1 MKSSIK
7 TRTGLFTLLC
17 SLGLAQ
23 ATTAPAVAATHDV
36 NSMPPVSIVDGTKL
50 RTPKRGGHT
59 LHVLS
64 PDVLELV
71 RVNGQSSASAGVDSW
86 DFVNA
91 SGGLNAP
98 AASKFSVTVDGKPVD
113 VKSVGFKRR
122 PLYAPLNE
130 RDLRVGNSLF
140 LQLASPVA
148 PGQSVVVKNPDGSL
162 WPDKMKFAAEAHS
175 LRYSPAIHVNQE
187 GYVPGW
193 PKKAAVGYYLGS
205 LGELPVSNRKYEL
218 VDAASGRVVHS
229 GALSNRPDSGWTYS
243 PAPYQKV
250 YEADFSDFKTPGEYK
265 LVVPGLGASLP
276 FMIDEG
282 IGMNFVRAYAQGLYH
297 QRCGHSNKLP
307 FTRFTHAACHTDPAV
322 VPGSGSGHDFTW
334 KTIAKYANELNSE
347 NPAQRA
353 PRLTSESA
361 QLYPFVKKGTVDVSG
376 GHHDAGDYSKYTTN
390 AAMLLHLLM
399 VGVDDFPGVAALDNL
414 GLPES
419 GDRIGDILQEAKIEA
434 DFIAKLQDTDGGF
447 YFIVY
452 PREREYE
459 SNVLPHEGDAQ
470 VVWPKTTSATAAA
483 VAALA
488 EAGSSPAFKKAYPS
502 EAAAYLAKAKR
513 GWAFLEKA
521 IAKHG
526 KAGAYQKLTHYGDDF
541 THDDELAWAAAA
553 MFAATGD
560 QEIHKTLKK
569 WYDPADSGT
578 RRWGW
583 LRAYSSYGNAA
594 RSYAFAARSGRLSAG
609 KLDAGYLAKCEAELL
624 GAGNDAL
631 TWSKQSAYGTSFP
644 EATKRVQSAGWYFS
658 SAQAFDITVAHQI
671 KPKPA
676 YLDAIIRNLNYEA
689 GSNALNVSFITGL
702 GWKRQHEIVHQY
714 AQNDDRVLPVN
725 GIPLGNLQTGPVYTG
740 TYGTELA
747 ALTFPR
753 DNAGSAPTPFYDR
766 WSDTFNVAT
775 EFVHLDQARALSSL
789 AYMATLT
796 KTKSQ
801 PWKAAEGAITGV
813 PSKIDSKSSFKVS
826 MKVPGMDLD
835 GARIVWEASGQ
846 EPAYGE
852 TYTVKPSGHG
862 AQWIEAEAQWP
873 DGRRAYARKTLFAEN
888 GNATVNVNVTDA
900 VATIGKSSDTAV
912 YTFTRTGGTAK
923 ALVVKFKLSGSAA
936 KWTDYRRPAGDMPE
950 SVVIPA
956 GADSTKLKLVAMAN
970 SSGAKPATVVLTLD
984 ASPNYNMG
992 KAKSGTVTLKQ

>member
-1 MKSSIK
+1 MKSSPL
-7 TRTGLFTLLC
+7 TRAGLLTFLC
-17 SLGLAQ
+17 TVGLISQ
-23 ATTAPAVAATHDV
+23 STTASAASGSYNVDNMPAV
-36 NSMPPVSIVDGTKL
+36 SPVDGTKL
-50 RTPKRGGHT
+50 RTPMIGEST

-64 PDVLELV
+64 PSLLELV
-71 RVNGQSSASAGVDSW
+71 RVNGSASGSVDSW
-86 DFVNA
+86 DFVNS

-98 AASKFSVTVDGKPVD
+98 AASKFSVTVNGKAVA
-113 VKSVGFKRR
+113 VQSVGFKRR
-122 PLYAPLNE
+122 PLYAPLNT

-140 LQLASPVA
+140 LQLATPIA
-148 PGQSVVVKNPDGSL
+148 PGQTVVVKNPDGSL
-162 WPDKMKFAAEAHS
+162 WPGAMKFSAEAHP

-205 LGELPVSNRKYEL
+205 MGEMPVAKLGYEL
-218 VDAASGRVVHS
+218 VDAATGEVVHK
-229 GALSNRPDSGWTYS
+229 GALSTRPDTGWKYS
-243 PAPYQKV
+243 PTPYQKV
-250 YEADFSDFKTPGEYK
+250 YEADFSGFKTPGEYK
-265 LVVPGLGASLP
+265 LVVSGLGASLP

-307 FTRFTHAACHTDPAV
+307 YTRFTHDACHTEDALVPSPA
-322 VPGSGSGHDFTW
+322 SSYDFTW
-334 KTIAKYANELNSE
+334 KTIAKYANEPNSA
-347 NPAQRA
+347 NPTQRA
-353 PRLTSESA
+353 QRLTSEGS
-361 QLYPFVKKGTVDVSG
+361 QLFPFVKKGAIDVSG

-419 GDRIGDILQEAKIEA
+419 RDGVGDILQEAKIEA
-434 DFIAKLQDTDGGF
+434 DFIAKLQDDDGGF

-459 SNVLPHEGDAQ
+459 SNVTPDQGDAQ

-488 EAGSSPAFKKAYPS
+488 ETGSSPAFKKAYPKD
-502 EAAAYLAKAKR
+502 AARYLEQAKR

-526 KAGAYQKLTHYGDDF
+526 KDGAYQKLTHYGDDF

-560 QEIHKTLKK
+560 QDIQKKLKA
-569 WYDPADSGT
+569 WYDPADSNT

-583 LRAYSSYGNAA
+583 LHAYSAYGNAA
-594 RSYAFAARSGRLSAG
+594 RSYAFAARSGRLSQG
-609 KLDAGYLAKCEAELL
+609 KLDSGYLAKCEAELL
-624 GAGNDAL
+624 AAGNDAL
-631 TWSKQSAYGTSFP
+631 KWSKQSAYGTSFP
-644 EATKRVQSAGWYFS
+644 EATKAVQSAGWYFS

-671 KPKPA
+671 EPKPA

-689 GSNALNVSFITGL
+689 GSNPLNVSFITGL
-702 GWKRQHEIVHQY
+702 GWKRQNEIVHQY
-714 AQNDDRVLPVN
+714 AQNDARVLPVN

-747 ALTFPR
+747 ALTYPR
-753 DNAGSAPTPFYDR
+753 DNAGTAPTPFYDR
-766 WSDTFNVAT
+766 WTDTFNVAT

-801 PWKAAEGAITGV
+801 PWKAAEGEIVGV
-813 PSKIDSKSSFKVS
+813 PSKIAQNTTFKVS

-846 EPAYGE
+846 QPAYGE
-852 TYTVKPSGHG
+852 TYKFTPSGHG

-873 DGRRAYARKTLFAEN
+873 DGRRVYARKTLFSEN
-888 GNATVNVNVTDA
+888 GSPTVSVAATDTT
-900 VATIGKSSDTAV
+900 ATIGKSSDMAA
-912 YTFTRTGGTAK
+912 YTFSRTGSTAK
-923 ALVVKFKLSGSAA
+923 AMTVKFKLGGTAA
-936 KWTDYRRPAGDMPE
+936 KWTDYRRPKGDMPE
-950 SVVIPA
+950 SIVIPA
-956 GADSTKLKLVAMAN
+956 GAASAKLNLVAIAN
-970 SSGAKPATVVLTLD
+970 STGAKPATVVLTLEGD
-984 ASPNYNMG
+984 PDYNMG
-992 KAKSGTVTLKQ
+992 KSKSGTVTLK